1 MTAALVVGLLV
12 AGGVFLLLR
21 RGLLR
26 IVLGFVLLG
35 HAVNVLLVSA
45 GGMQR
50 RGAPLLGETEADVAA
65 DPLPQAFVLTA
76 VVITFGI
83 TVYMLALARAG
94 DPGATT
100 GHPPARADA
109 SSPADGSDRDDPD
122 RDDADRDDA
131 TADRGRRTDAPEG
144 GTS

>member
-1 MTAALVVGLLV
+1 MTAALMVGLLV

-26 IVLGFVLLG
+26 VILGFVLLG

-45 GGMQR
+45 GGMAR
-50 RGAPLLGETEADVAA
+50 RGVPLLGEAEADVAA

-94 DPGATT
+94 DPAATT
-100 GHPPARADA
+100 GHPPARTGE
-109 SSPADGSDRDDPD
+109 SPGDDEDRA
-122 RDDADRDDA
+122 ADRDQ
-131 TADRGRRTDAPEG
+131 RTDAPEG
-144 GTS
+144 GPS

>member
-12 AGGVFLLLR
+12 AAGVFLLLR

-26 IVLGFVLLG
+26 VVLGFVLLG

-50 RGAPLLGETEADVAA
+50 RGVPLLGEAEADGAA

-100 GHPPARADA
+100 GEP
-109 SSPADGSDRDDPD
+109 SPG
-122 RDDADRDDA
+122 DDADRGEA
-131 TADRGRRTDAPEG
+131 ADRRTEG
-144 GTS
+144 GPS